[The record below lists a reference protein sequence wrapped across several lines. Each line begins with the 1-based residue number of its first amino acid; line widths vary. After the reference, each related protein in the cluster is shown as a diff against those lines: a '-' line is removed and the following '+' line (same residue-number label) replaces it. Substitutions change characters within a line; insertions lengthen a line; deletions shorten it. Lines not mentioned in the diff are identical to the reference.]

1 MKTRNIAAHVFS
13 EERARDYLINLTQ
26 YGPRVSNTRGNFDAR
41 DFLISKIQRIFLMSK
56 RHLRLEIDL
65 QNFIDSGHN
74 QLQNIVVRVSNLP
87 RKLKN
92 VSSLMLSAHY
102 DSGKCVLKYNDLDK
116 KFCFF
121 YSGI

>member
-1 MKTRNIAAHVFS
+1 MKTRNIAGHVFS
-13 EERARDYLINLTQ
+13 EERARDYLINLTR

-41 DFLISKIQRIFLMSK
+41 DFLISKIQRIFSMSK
-56 RHLRLEIDL
+56 RHLRFEIDL

-87 RKLKN
+87 TKFKN

-102 DSGKCVLKYNDLDK
+102 DSGKYVLKY
-116 KFCFF
+116 
-121 YSGI
+121 I